1 MYIYLYIHIHMYIYI
16 YIDLR
21 PPHLYFAA
29 QSVRIQG
36 PASNTAASGTASYGA
51 QVHALVDTC
60 APHTISH

>member
-1 MYIYLYIHIHMYIYI
+1 MYIYI